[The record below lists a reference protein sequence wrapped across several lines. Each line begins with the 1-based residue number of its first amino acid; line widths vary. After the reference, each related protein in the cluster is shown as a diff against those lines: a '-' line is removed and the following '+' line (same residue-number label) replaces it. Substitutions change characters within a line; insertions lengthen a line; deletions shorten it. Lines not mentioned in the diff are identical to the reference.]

1 MYFLQGGFM
10 EWIILGVLA
19 FVGVVVVWTFMAK
32 PPVKCCECEEKCDED
47 CECEE
52 KCGYQCKICYPPSD
66 YTAMPPM

>member
-32 PPVKCCECEEKCDED
+32 PPVKCCECEEKC
-47 CECEE
+47 
-52 KCGYQCKICYPPSD
+52 GYQCKICYPPSD
-66 YTAMPPM
+66 YTAMPPMYQKRRPN